1 MDPDLWFLKC
11 RLRGGAE
18 DVFPVSGPDKHR
30 LWSVVQSG
38 DDKRF
43 VVFRSES
50 SEVALNLDHTLFAH
64 FLFEPPN
71 RIADLDGGEP
81 PAGVRVFF
89 AGENEFH
96 TFDVDTDE
104 PEPEHE
110 DELDEGQLRNLVV
123 DLDMS
128 TEADHVV
135 SFMDIDGETVSSAHL
150 TSQ

>member
-1 MDPDLWFLKC
+1 MFAFSSLV
-11 RLRGGAE
+11 RT
-18 DVFPVSGPDKHR
+18 S
-30 LWSVVQSG
+30 SI
-38 DDKRF
+38 
-43 VVFRSES
+43 RS
-50 SEVALNLDHTLFAH
+50 
-64 FLFEPPN
+64 
-71 RIADLDGGEP
+71 
-81 PAGVRVFF
+81 
-89 AGENEFH
+89 
-96 TFDVDTDE
+96 DVDTDE